1 VSSER
6 VCYLLKRFP
15 RLSQTFVL
23 NELLELERQG
33 VDVVVVA
40 REPSDE
46 SVVNERV
53 AELRAS
59 VHYLPA
65 GADHD
70 TITAAVAV
78 HNPSHVHAHF
88 ATWGG
93 ETALAVHRRAGLPY
107 SFTAHATD
115 IYRAALDGA
124 AMVDRLAEAKAVVTV
139 SEANRTHLESL
150 LTAAGRRGNIKR
162 IYNGLDLD
170 VLQLDPKNR
179 HSGLVVSVGRLIE
192 KKGFPDLVTAMA
204 NLDETTRCV
213 IAGDGPDRGSLQR
226 QIDESGLSDRVRL
239 VGSVS
244 AAEALA
250 LIAQATV
257 FALPCVI
264 SADGDRDALPT
275 VVLESMALGTPAVS
289 TDVNGV
295 PEMLGQ
301 GCGAVVP
308 QHDPAALATAI
319 GQLLAS
325 PSRRAEIAAAA
336 RQRMTER
343 FDIHRNVAELRV
355 LFGV

>member
-1 VSSER
+1 MSSER
-6 VCYLLKRFP
+6 ICYLLKRFP

-23 NELLELERQG
+23 NELLELERQD

-46 SVVNERV
+46 PIVNERIS
-53 AELRAS
+53 ELRAP
-59 VHYLPA
+59 VQYLPA

-70 TITAAVAV
+70 TIAATVSS
-78 HNPSHVHAHF
+78 HNPAHVHAHF
-88 ATWGG
+88 ATWGA
-93 ETALAVHRRAGLPY
+93 ETALAVHRRTGLPY

-124 AMVDRLAEAKAVVTV
+124 ALVDRLAEAKAVVTV
-139 SEANRTHLESL
+139 SEANRKHLESL
-150 LTAAGRRGNIKR
+150 LTAAGRTGAIRR

-170 VLQLDPKNR
+170 VLQPDPVER
-179 HSGLVVSVGRLIE
+179 LAGLVVSVGRLIE

-204 NLDETTRCV
+204 QLDETAQCV
-213 IAGDGPDRGSLQR
+213 IAGDGPDRDSLQR
-226 QIDESGLSDRVRL
+226 QIDESGLTERVRL
-239 VGSVS
+239 VGAVS
-244 AAEALA
+244 AAEALT

-257 FALPCVI
+257 FVLPCVI

-295 PEMLGQ
+295 PEMLGE
-301 GCGAVVP
+301 GCGVIVP
-308 QHDPAALATAI
+308 QHAPAALATAI

-325 PSRRAEIAAAA
+325 PSRCAEIASAA

-343 FDIHRNVAELRV
+343 FDIHRNVAELRR
-355 LFGV
+355 LFEV